1 MPIQRSGRSGLTL
14 NLAAQWFESRSTPV
28 DIIKSD
34 DIFEIFT
41 IPFFTMEIM
50 VTLESIDGGERIT
63 VSQDWHCMPVG
74 FSFTTI
80 VRTTILESLFQL
92 TFLPC

>member
-1 MPIQRSGRSGLTL
+1 MPIQRSGCSGLMQ
-14 NLAAQWFESRSTPV
+14 NLAAQWFESKSTPV

-50 VTLESIDGGERIT
+50 ATLESIDGGERIT

-74 FSFTTI
+74 FNFTI
-80 VRTTILESLFQL
+80 IIRATILKSLFQL